1 MSVCHHNKA
10 LVPVESSECC
20 FTLPPCPHN
29 CTLFTH
35 IPWWLRWWRICL
47 QCKRPRCL
55 PWIGKILWRRKYF
68 QYSSL
73 DTFHWQRNVVSYHP
87 FMFLEKS
94 PRSVLSHLEG
104 EMGPLCFSFK
114 IYIFLVFNYL
124 EVVHVSNDIE
134 MYTGWKFSNQL
145 LTSLPRNNQCQ

>member
-1 MSVCHHNKA
+1 MSY
-10 LVPVESSECC
+10 
-20 FTLPPCPHN
+20 
-29 CTLFTH
+29 
-35 IPWWLRWWRICL
+35 R
-47 QCKRPRCL
+47 
-55 PWIGKILWRRKYF
+55 
-68 QYSSL
+68 
-73 DTFHWQRNVVSYHP
+73 P

-114 IYIFLVFNYL
+114 IYICLVFNYL